1 MKKKILACGLG
12 ALIIGAT
19 FASPVAISLQS
30 TFGEMDTT
38 TKTQSYQM
46 MITSTPEEGEI
57 VSLLDKDSAIYKVA
71 SNYKKYCTKDY
82 YIPGQ
87 DLYYPKNLTIAWECT
102 AEANYYEFEI
112 GLKED
117 LSDAKTYLL
126 MKSSIELPDLFVA
139 KTYYYRVTAKG
150 GAQTVRSHIFRF
162 KTAQL
167 PRTITV
173 PDTSNTRDIGGYFT
187 VDGEYQVKQGMFYR
201 GGAIGAGGVDTLLNV
216 YGIKTDLDVRGDGSS
231 TTNGSPLGPTVN
243 YVECKGPYY
252 TGENGSTI
260 NGKQEYREA
269 LLREIQTCA
278 VKENYPIYLH
288 CSLGRDRTGTLALLI
303 SGLLGVGEQDLFMD
317 YELSLLSESGTRD
330 DQTPQSIVGGPF
342 RTMYEYLKKYSTGSL
357 QQNIEKFMLDLGVTP
372 AEIASIKE
380 ILLEKV

>member
-12 ALIIGAT
+12 AILFGAV
-19 FASPVAISLQS
+19 FISPVAISLKA
-30 TFGEMDTT
+30 TVGEEDTM
-38 TKTQSYQM
+38 TKTQAYQM
-46 MITSTPEEGEI
+46 MITATPEEGEI
-57 VSLLDKDSAIYKVA
+57 VALHDENSAVFQVA
-71 SNYKKYCTKDY
+71 SNYKKYCSADY
-82 YIPGQ
+82 YQPGK
-87 DLYYPKNLTIAWECT
+87 DIYYPKNLTISWNST
-102 AEANYYEFEI
+102 ADAQYYEFEI

-117 LSDAKTYLL
+117 FSDAQSYLL
-126 MKSSIELPDLFVA
+126 MDTSIELPDLFAA

-150 GAQTVRSHIFRF
+150 GAQTVRSHTFTF
-162 KTAQL
+162 KTAAL

-187 VDGEYQVKQGMFYR
+187 VDREYQVKQGMFYR

-231 TTNGSPLGPTVN
+231 TTNGSPLGSSVN

-252 TGENGSTI
+252 TGEGGSTI
-260 NGKQEYREA
+260 NGKPEYREA

-288 CSLGRDRTGTLALLI
+288 CSLGRDRTGTLVLLI
-303 SGLLGVGEQDLFMD
+303 NGLLGVGESDLFMD
-317 YELSLLSESGTRD
+317 YELSMLSEAGTRD
-330 DQTPQSIVGGPF
+330 NQTPQNMVGNAF
-342 RTMYEYLKKYSTGSL
+342 RKMYEYLKTYSTGSF
-357 QQNIEKFMLDLGVTP
+357 QQNVEKFMLDLGVTA

-380 ILLEKV
+380 IMLEKV